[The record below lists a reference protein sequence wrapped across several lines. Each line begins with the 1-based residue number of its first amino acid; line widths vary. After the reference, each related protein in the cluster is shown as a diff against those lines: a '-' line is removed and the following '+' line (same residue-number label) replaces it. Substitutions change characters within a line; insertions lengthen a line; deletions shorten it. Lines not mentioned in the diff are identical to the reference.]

1 LAQAFGSSLN
11 HVVEGTTPRH
21 KMGHVSII
29 LLFLPVVLICGS
41 NSTENHTASTAS
53 PPNSTTPAEVDSNS
67 SMTTTTTT
75 PTMTT
80 VNQKLVAM
88 VTIPENYTA
97 ESLKEN
103 AEFQLWIKKGI
114 AKAIK
119 NVTEDE
125 ISSDD
130 IVITGLRF
138 VPSATRRLATER
150 TMEIDYSVTVADA
163 SQATA
168 VTDFASS
175 ADVGTTLME
184 SINSEL
190 GSTALG
196 DGFSVKA
203 VTGVSTV
210 VSSGNSIDAAHGLV
224 CIPLVSVVATAAALC
239 A

>member
-1 LAQAFGSSLN
+1 MIPGPWCHFWLHIAESGTEE
-11 HVVEGTTPRH
+11 VVWE
-21 KMGHVSII
+21 
-29 LLFLPVVLICGS
+29 
-41 NSTENHTASTAS
+41 

-138 VPSATRRLATER
+138 VPSATRRLAMER

-190 GSTALG
+190 GNTGLG
-196 DGFSVKA
+196 AGFSVNA

-210 VSSGNSIDAAHGLV
+210 GNGGSGNTLDAARGLV
-224 CIPLVSVVATAAALC
+224 FVPLVSVVATAAALC